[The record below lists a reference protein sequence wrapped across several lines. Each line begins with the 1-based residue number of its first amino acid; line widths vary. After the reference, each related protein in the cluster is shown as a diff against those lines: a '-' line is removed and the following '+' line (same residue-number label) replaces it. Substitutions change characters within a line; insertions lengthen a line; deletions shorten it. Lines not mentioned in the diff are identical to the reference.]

1 MASLYIHI
9 PFCAHRCIYCDF
21 YSTVGQK
28 DKLKAYLHA
37 VIKEFE
43 KQKHLLTQPIKT
55 IYIGG
60 GTPSLLSEE
69 ELFYLFDSLL
79 KNKTL
84 FSNNMEVT
92 LEANPEQLTKDYLH
106 FLVTQTPINRLSIGV
121 QSFND
126 KDLKLLN
133 RRHSSLQ
140 AQEAILTSQEVGFR
154 NISLD
159 LIFALPSMSL
169 DDWKQNL
176 QKAIELNPQHISA
189 YCLTLEQGTMLQTMV
204 SKGLCTLATE
214 EEQLTQF
221 DYTMDFLQ
229 ANGFA
234 HYETSNYARKGFCSQ
249 HNSAYWAG
257 VPYIGLG
264 ASAHSFNGTNRWWNF
279 SDIDL
284 YIKSIENN
292 DCSFSKETLET
303 KDHYNEYVLT
313 HSRLAKGFS
322 TKVVK
327 EKYPTFFLDFTKNIL
342 SLSKQGL
349 LDFDSANKTYTP
361 TIKGWHLQDT
371 IARELFV

>member
-9 PFCAHRCIYCDF
+9 PFCARRCIYCDF

-28 DKLKAYLHA
+28 DKLKIYLHS

-43 KQKHLLTQPIKT
+43 KQKYLLTQPIET

-60 GTPSLLSEE
+60 GTPSLLCEQDLSFLFSE
-69 ELFYLFDSLL
+69 LL
-79 KNKTL
+79 KDKTL

-92 LEANPEQLTKDYLH
+92 LEAHPEPLTKEYLS
-106 FLVTQTPINRLSIGV
+106 FLANQTPINRLSIGV

-133 RRHSSLQ
+133 RKHSSEQ
-140 AQEAILTSQEVGFR
+140 ARKALLTAQEVGFK

-189 YCLTLEQGTMLQTMV
+189 YCLTIEQGTMIATMIA
-204 SKGLCTLATE
+204 KGKLNLPSE
-214 EEQLTQF
+214 EEQLAQF
-221 DYTMDFLQ
+221 DYTISFLQ
-229 ANGFA
+229 ANGFT

-249 HNSAYWAG
+249 HNSAYWSG

-264 ASAHSFNGTNRWWNF
+264 ASAHSFDGTNRWWNCAN
-279 SDIDL
+279 IDS
-284 YIKSIENN
+284 YISAIEQSH
-292 DCSFSKETLET
+292 CPYTKETLST

-313 HSRLAKGFS
+313 HSRLSEGFS
-322 TKVVK
+322 TAVVK
-327 EKYPTFFLDFTKNIL
+327 EKYPDFYPDFSKKIL
-342 SLSKQGL
+342 LLSKQGL
-349 LDFDSANKTYTP
+349 LEFHSATKTYIP
-361 TIKGWHLQDT
+361 TIKGWILQDT